1 VDTCLIRMNGLLTA
15 VVIGVLAVSLAWV
28 DNKVIRPSEEEMSR
42 NKMIQ
47 YFVIGASSGF
57 VLTSLTGYGILSF
70 FPGGTDAVV
79 DGTLDF
85 VDSGLDSIKIGRPT
99 F

>member
-1 VDTCLIRMNGLLTA
+1 MNALLTA
-15 VVIGVLAVSLAWV
+15 IIFGLLAVSLAWA

-57 VLTSLTGYGILSF
+57 MLTTVTGYGIFSF
-70 FPGGTDAVV
+70 FPGGTEAGVDVDTLEFADA
-79 DGTLDF
+79 
-85 VDSGLDSIKIGRPT
+85 GLDSIKIGRPT